1 MANHKSAIKR
11 NQQNTA
17 RKLRNQMGRSRI
29 KSLTKEVLTSVET
42 GNKEEALQ
50 AFRKAA
56 PVIQKAASK
65 GTIHRNTA
73 SRKIS
78 RLSRK
83 VNATAA
89 AE

>member
-11 NQQNTA
+11 NQQNTT

-29 KSLTKEVLTSVET
+29 KSLTKEVLASVEA

-50 AFRKAA
+50 AFQKAA
-56 PVIQKAASK
+56 PAIQKAASK

>member
-1 MANHKSAIKR
+1 LANHKSAIKR
-11 NQQNTA
+11 NQQNTT

-29 KSLTKEVLTSVET
+29 KSLTKEVLASVEA
-42 GNKEEALQ
+42 GNREEALQ
-50 AFRKAA
+50 AFRKASPA
-56 PVIQKAASK
+56 IQKAASK

-83 VNATAA
+83 VNATPA

>member
-1 MANHKSAIKR
+1 LANHKSAIKR

-29 KSLTKEVLTSVET
+29 KSLTKEVLTSVEA